1 MSILPVSNTNLMN
14 RSCGTP
20 GTISAAASVPLEAG
34 VVAGLTGGEWGE
46 LEGAGGGVPSALLAI
61 AASLMDPAR
70 PLPLKEAS
78 DLASTGSAAL
88 CRTSQAH
95 PLR

>member
-34 VVAGLTGGEWGE
+34 AVAGLTGGEGGE
-46 LEGAGGGVPSALLAI
+46 LEGAGGGVPSALLATTPPPI
-61 AASLMDPAR
+61 DPAR
-70 PLPLKEAS
+70 PLPLKVEAR
-78 DLASTGSAAL
+78 LASTAL
-88 CRTSQAH
+88 LASYKSQSCH
-95 PLR
+95 PL